1 MILRD
6 IVLIVLFVA
15 DKFYMVTQT
24 TIDNLVS
31 QNMDA
36 EFPLVLSQ
44 EELGIIK
51 NSRTSTLILGRSGT
65 GKTTCLVYKLLGRY
79 LAANHLKLARPRRQV
94 RNYPRFENCICL
106 DSILTFWYQGV
117 AHSLERAIE

>member
-1 MILRD
+1 
-6 IVLIVLFVA
+6 
-15 DKFYMVTQT
+15 MVTQT

-31 QNMDA
+31 QNTDA

-79 LAANHLKLARPRRQV
+79 LAANRLKLARPRRQA
-94 RNYPRFENCICL
+94 RNYSPFLKTSQCTDFR
-106 DSILTFWYQGV
+106 YQG
-117 AHSLERAIE
+117 ATHSLERAFK

>member
-1 MILRD
+1 MVLLD
-6 IVLIVLFVA
+6 IVLMVFLAA

-24 TIDNLVS
+24 TIDNLVA
-31 QNMDA
+31 QNTEA

-79 LAANHLKLARPRRQV
+79 LAANQLKLARPRRQV
-94 RNYPRFENCICL
+94 RSYPRFESFICS
-106 DSILTFWYQGV
+106 DSILTF
-117 AHSLERAIE
+117 